1 MILILKS
8 KSWPSLAVGYSGNT
22 FIIPFVVPYHK
33 EMLKLKSELRFIIL
47 FNRILNVSSHSREL
61 YKTAKY
67 SPPHQSFLI

>member
-8 KSWPSLAVGYSGNT
+8 KSWPSLAVGYTGNT
-22 FIIPFVVPYHK
+22 FIIPFVVPHHK

-47 FNRILNVSSHSREL
+47 FNRIHSSHSREL
-61 YKTAKY
+61 YKTPKY